1 MHPLTRSL
9 FLLSLSAAPL
19 AVAAGPAKAVTPS
32 AEVASTATVVP
43 VEPTS
48 QDVARVRT
56 DVLDLE
62 ATLNGIRREVAQL
75 REQADAETR
84 ALGEP
89 VDQFHWGQS
98 P

>member
-1 MHPLTRSL
+1 M
-9 FLLSLSAAPL
+9 
-19 AVAAGPAKAVTPS
+19 
-32 AEVASTATVVP
+32 ASTATVAS

-48 QDVARVRT
+48 KDVARVRT
-56 DVLDLE
+56 EVRDLE
-62 ATLNGIRREVAQL
+62 ATLNAIRREVAQL

>member
-19 AVAAGPAKAVTPS
+19 AVAGSPAKAVAPS
-32 AEVASTATVVP
+32 AEVASTATVAS

-48 QDVARVRT
+48 KDVARVRT
-56 DVLDLE
+56 EVRDLE
-62 ATLNGIRREVAQL
+62 ATLNAIRREVAQL

>member
-32 AEVASTATVVP
+32 TEMASTATVVS